1 MKLLLFS
8 ISLLLL
14 SITAYSQTGCR
25 RTATGI
31 AYTTQLFD
39 GSYNFSGPSFDA
51 SKMCLPVNDNG
62 VPCTIRIPF
71 TVTTYSGVL
80 GNYNILNCNMDHG
93 DLMFLAIA
101 INAICMIKIVKKDRS
116 GNILL
121 YVREIIRKYA
131 QNFVNENLK
140 R

>member
-8 ISLLLL
+8 ISLILV

-31 AYTTQLFD
+31 AYTSQLFD

-71 TVTTYSGVL
+71 TLTTYPGVL
-80 GNYNILNCNMDHG
+80 GNYNVLNCNMDHS

-101 INAICMIKIVKKDRS
+101 INAICMIRIVKKDSSRNS
-116 GNILL
+116 LRE
-121 YVREIIRKYA
+121 VR
-131 QNFVNENLK
+131 
-140 R
+140 